1 VAEMER
7 AMSLKVPLKA
17 DARIGKNWFESK

>member
-1 VAEMER
+1 MER

-17 DARIGKNWFESK
+17 DARIGRNWFESK